1 MNHNRVRRSV
11 DFLITLLSGAV
22 FISFSIAAEDV
33 SGFKPEKLREI
44 EAAISESINARN
56 LPGAVICIGH
66 REHLYLKSFG
76 NRSLAPEKSPMTVD
90 TIFDAASLTK
100 VIATAPSIML
110 LVERGKI
117 ASLDDPVKN
126 YIKEFD
132 REGREKITIRHL
144 LTHTSGLRAGISPNP
159 PWNGYD
165 TGIKLACA
173 EKPRTAPGTNFLYS
187 DINFILLGEIVHR
200 VSGMPLNE
208 FAEKEIFIP
217 LKMFDTGFLPQKEKI
232 SRIAPT
238 QFIGKEMLRGVVHD
252 PVARNMGG
260 VAGHAGVFT
269 TASDLARFCRMFL
282 NNGELD
288 GVRILKPETVRLMRT
303 VQTTNLEAKRGL
315 GWDIDSGYSKPRGKL
330 FPIGSYGHTGFT
342 GTALWIDPYSQVFWI
357 FLSNRVHPDGKGN
370 VLALEYFLGTLVA
383 EAING
388 VNYSEINTENK
399 SK

>member
-11 DFLITLLSGAV
+11 VFLITLLSGAV
-22 FISFSIAAEDV
+22 LTSFSISAEDV
-33 SGFKPEKLREI
+33 GGFKPEKLREI

-66 REHLYLKSFG
+66 RDQLYLKSFG

-100 VIATAPSIML
+100 VIATAPSVML
-110 LVERGKI
+110 LFERGKI

-159 PWNGYD
+159 PWNGYE

-173 EKPRTAPGTNFLYS
+173 EKPRSAPGTNFLYS
-187 DINFILLGEIVHR
+187 DINFILLGEIVRR

-238 QFIGKEMLRGVVHD
+238 QFVGKEMLRGVVHD

-269 TASDLARFCRMFL
+269 TASDLARFCKMFL
-282 NNGELD
+282 NDGELD

-342 GTALWIDPYSQVFWI
+342 GTAMWIDPYSHVFWI

-383 EAING
+383 ESING
-388 VNYSEINTENK
+388 VNY
-399 SK
+399 